1 MLIRRGSASIA
12 ALGMGHAP
20 NRPGTQK
27 CIKRKY
33 HMRNKFITALLVS
46 VAAGATSAQVIGSSG
61 SDTNEL
67 LSDPAPT
74 LVAASS
80 GDLTNSVLAAASIN
94 EQGISDLE
102 PVLREPLVPS
112 RLLSPSDAMAVD
124 GGVGWSFV
132 LPDGIQAQRDVLFRK
147 LDQLLRA
154 KTRGS
159 PVIFGI
165 DRELKFVDLQT
176 NQPGI
181 PAPLGFAYP
190 LPEQRLEFFG
200 ELAPIF
206 DPAPATTMGWGAGI
220 GIRLNFGR

>member
-1 MLIRRGSASIA
+1 MVSI
-12 ALGMGHAP
+12 
-20 NRPGTQK
+20 T
-27 CIKRKY
+27 
-33 HMRNKFITALLVS
+33 
-46 VAAGATSAQVIGSSG
+46 AGATSAQVIGSSG
-61 SDTNEL
+61 SDTNEI

-74 LVAASS
+74 LVATSS

-94 EQGISDLE
+94 EQGIFDLE

-112 RLLSPSDAMAVD
+112 RKLSSSDAMAID

-147 LDQLLRA
+147 LDLLLRA

-165 DRELKFVDLQT
+165 DRELKFVEHQE

-181 PAPLGFAYP
+181 PAPVGLSYRMP
-190 LPEQRLEFFG
+190 DQRVKFFG
-200 ELAPIF
+200 ELTPIL
-206 DPAPATTMGWGAGI
+206 DPAPSTFMGWGAGI
-220 GIRLNFGR
+220 GIRFNLGR